1 MPHPSHFTL
10 GGVVLGGGP
19 LFLIAGPCVIES
31 ETHAR
36 RMAEAIQR
44 IASDLRIPYIFKAS
58 YDKANR
64 TSLHSFRGPGIAE
77 GARILRS
84 IAEQNRL
91 PVLTDIHSAEE
102 AAELS
107 ERLGP
112 VDAMLQIP
120 AFLCRQTSLLVAA
133 ARACATPNRA
143 VNVKKGQFVAP
154 WDMRHAVE
162 KVRESGSARGPGE
175 PASGTREPASGT
187 GQPARVTLT
196 ERGASFGYNN
206 LVVDMRSLP
215 ILRAMAPVVFDAT
228 HSVQTPSAISAGGS
242 PGDSSRQAVSGGQPE
257 FIPVLARAAVA
268 AGVDGIFLEVHD
280 NPAEAKSDG
289 ANALP
294 LNRLRPVL
302 ETLLAIHAAVP
313 QA

>member
-10 GGVVLGGGP
+10 GDVVLGGGP

-31 ETHAR
+31 EPHAR
-36 RMAEAIQR
+36 RMADAVQR
-44 IASDLRIPYIFKAS
+44 TASDLRIPYIFKAS

-64 TSLHSFRGPGIAE
+64 TSIHSFRGPGIAE

-84 IAEQNRL
+84 IAESNRL

-102 AAELS
+102 ATELS
-107 ERLGP
+107 DRLGP

-120 AFLCRQTSLLVAA
+120 AFLCRQTDLLIAA
-133 ARACATPNRA
+133 AHACATPNRA

-162 KVRESGSARGPGE
+162 KVRESGS
-175 PASGTREPASGT
+175 S
-187 GQPARVTLT
+187 RVTLT

-215 ILRAMAPVVFDAT
+215 VLRGFAPVVFDAT
-228 HSVQTPSAISAGGS
+228 HSVQTPSAAGSQGH
-242 PGDSSRQAVSGGQPE
+242 AVSGGQPE

-268 AGVDGIFLEVHD
+268 AGIDGIFLEVHD

-289 ANALP
+289 ANALH
-294 LNRLRPVL
+294 LNRLKPVL